1 MNVLTLTSQ
10 DQVDKYSSNNY
21 KLLKEGNYDKV
32 VFNGITN
39 LIGHLGNFYYYAGGY
54 GFLTYVPEIEIQNCT
69 MTENTIY
76 IGYVK
81 ENPLKITIKDSKIYG
96 FSVEDVH
103 TSISVVIDNVTIYND
118 DDNLYFTIN
127 NKESYTGNKSL
138 ISIKNCPNLAINSIY
153 IDPDICDLEISNN
166 SNIDAVHISI
176 DAIPNEKAEQ
186 SKFLSQFTYLNT
198 VVKLS
203 KIDESNY
210 QFEQADWDKLIPLL
224 DAYPKLF
231 KQINYD
237 NFGGVRERYK
247 ILQNTIYI
255 HIPSL
260 TFPLCWAD
268 LEYKI
273 DPLNNLATTED
284 FAWAFY
290 INKNN
295 GYNFTITHFDD
306 AYSKD
311 WYQWDELYG
320 ILVADNYEDI
330 IYNITGQVF
339 GGDSIEC
346 HTHIPIFLLSGKM
359 VTSEITLIPNTYFRI
374 RTIGSDMKIKSIKE
388 VTRFH
393 GKTIKVTGMEPFMIL
408 SVAGTRCLDID
419 GKVEIGQARTG
430 SKVFLNGSITIKSLC
445 MADINVDATIQQKT
459 YTDIIGSV
467 ITNQIKSFIDGDITV
482 PDIKKKIITGTV
494 NVRSIV
500 SATTIIGEITINQL
514 DHIDYE
520 LDGLFQLVQTVS
532 IDIIGDIEVKVCR
545 IEILGF
551 LEVTMEEA

>member
-10 DQVDKYSSNNY
+10 DQVDKYSSNDY
-21 KLLKEGNYDKV
+21 KLLKEGNYDKL

-39 LIGHLGNFYYYAGGY
+39 LSGDLGNFYYYAGGC
-54 GFLTYVPEIEIQNCT
+54 GFLTYVSEIEIQNCT
-69 MTENTIY
+69 MTKNMIY

-96 FSVEDVH
+96 FSVKDVH
-103 TSISVVIDNVTIYND
+103 TSISVVIDNTTIYNG
-118 DDNLYFTIN
+118 NFFTIN

-138 ISIKNCPNLAINSIY
+138 ISIKNCPNLTIDSIY
-153 IDPDICDLEISNN
+153 IDLDICDLEISN
-166 SNIDAVHISI
+166 SSDISVFYISI

-186 SKFLSQFTYLNT
+186 TKFLSHFTYLNT

-231 KQINYD
+231 KQIQYD
-237 NFGGVRERYK
+237 NFGGVNGLS

-260 TFPLCWAD
+260 TFPLCWAKA
-268 LEYKI
+268 LKYKI

-311 WYQWDELYG
+311 WVQWDDLYG

-330 IYNITGQVF
+330 IYNITGRVF
-339 GGDSIEC
+339 GRDSIEC
-346 HTHIPIFLLSGKM
+346 RTYIPIFLLSGKM
-359 VTSEITLIPNTYFRI
+359 VTSEITLMPNTYFRI

-408 SVAGTRCLDID
+408 SVAGTTCLDID
-419 GKVEIGQARTG
+419 GKVEIGQARTD

-445 MADINVDATIQQKT
+445 MADINVNATIQQKT

-467 ITNQIKSFIDGDITV
+467 IINQIESFIDGDITV

-500 SATTIIGEITINQL
+500 SATTITGEITINQL

-520 LDGLFQLVQTVS
+520 LDGSFQLAQTVS
-532 IDIIGDIEVKVCR
+532 TDIIGDIEVKVCR

>member
-10 DQVDKYSSNNY
+10 DQVDKYSSNDY
-21 KLLKEGNYDKV
+21 KLLKEGNYDKL

-39 LIGHLGNFYYYAGGY
+39 LSGDLGNFYYYAGGC
-54 GFLTYVPEIEIQNCT
+54 GFLTYVSEIEIQNCT
-69 MTENTIY
+69 MTKNMIY

-96 FSVEDVH
+96 FSVKDVH
-103 TSISVVIDNVTIYND
+103 TSISVVIDNTTIYNG
-118 DDNLYFTIN
+118 NLFFTIN

-138 ISIKNCPNLAINSIY
+138 ISIKNCPNLTIDSIY
-153 IDPDICDLEISNN
+153 IDLDICDLEISN
-166 SNIDAVHISI
+166 SSDISVFYISI

-186 SKFLSQFTYLNT
+186 TKFLSHFTYLNT

-231 KQINYD
+231 KQIQYD
-237 NFGGVRERYK
+237 NFGGS

-260 TFPLCWAD
+260 TFPLCWAKA
-268 LEYKI
+268 LKYKI

-311 WYQWDELYG
+311 WVQWDDLYG

-330 IYNITGQVF
+330 IYNITGRVF
-339 GGDSIEC
+339 GRDSIEC
-346 HTHIPIFLLSGKM
+346 RTYIPIFLLSGKM
-359 VTSEITLIPNTYFRI
+359 VTSEITLMPNTYFRI

-408 SVAGTRCLDID
+408 SVAGTTCLDID
-419 GKVEIGQARTG
+419 GKVEIGQARTD

-445 MADINVDATIQQKT
+445 MADINVNATIQQKT

-467 ITNQIKSFIDGDITV
+467 IINQIESFIDGDITV

-500 SATTIIGEITINQL
+500 SATTITGEITINQL

-520 LDGLFQLVQTVS
+520 LDGSFQLAQTVS
-532 IDIIGDIEVKVCR
+532 TDIIGDIEVKVCR

>member
-10 DQVDKYSSNNY
+10 DQVDKYSSNDY
-21 KLLKEGNYDKV
+21 KLLKEGNYDKL

-39 LIGHLGNFYYYAGGY
+39 LSGDLGNFYYYAGGC
-54 GFLTYVPEIEIQNCT
+54 GFLTYVSEIEIQNCT
-69 MTENTIY
+69 MTKNMIY

-96 FSVEDVH
+96 FSVKDVH
-103 TSISVVIDNVTIYND
+103 TSISVVIDNTTIYNG
-118 DDNLYFTIN
+118 NLFFTIN

-138 ISIKNCPNLAINSIY
+138 ISIKNCPNLTIDSIY
-153 IDPDICDLEISNN
+153 IDLDICDLEISN
-166 SNIDAVHISI
+166 SSDISVFYISI

-186 SKFLSQFTYLNT
+186 TKFLSHFTYLNT

-231 KQINYD
+231 KQIQYD
-237 NFGGVRERYK
+237 NFGGVNGLP

-260 TFPLCWAD
+260 TFPLCWAKA
-268 LEYKI
+268 LNYKI

-311 WYQWDELYG
+311 WVQWDDLYG

-339 GGDSIEC
+339 GSDSIKC
-346 HTHIPIFLLSGKM
+346 RTYIPIFLLSGKM
-359 VTSEITLIPNTYFRI
+359 VTSEITLMPNTYFRI

-408 SVAGTRCLDID
+408 SVAGTTCLDID
-419 GKVEIGQARTG
+419 GKVEIGQARTD

-445 MADINVDATIQQKT
+445 MADINVNATIQQKT

-467 ITNQIKSFIDGDITV
+467 IINQIESFIDGDITV

-500 SATTIIGEITINQL
+500 SATTITGEITINQL

-520 LDGLFQLVQTVS
+520 LDGSFQLAQTVS
-532 IDIIGDIEVKVCR
+532 TDIIGDIEVKVCR

>member
-10 DQVDKYSSNNY
+10 DQVDKYSSNDY
-21 KLLKEGNYDKV
+21 KLLKEGNYDKL

-39 LIGHLGNFYYYAGGY
+39 LSGDLGNFYYYAGGC
-54 GFLTYVPEIEIQNCT
+54 GFLTYVSEIEIQNCT
-69 MTENTIY
+69 MTKNMIY

-96 FSVEDVH
+96 FSVKDVH
-103 TSISVVIDNVTIYND
+103 TSISVVIDNTTIYNG
-118 DDNLYFTIN
+118 NLFFTIN

-138 ISIKNCPNLAINSIY
+138 ISIKNCPNLTIDSIY
-153 IDPDICDLEISNN
+153 IDLDICDLEISN
-166 SNIDAVHISI
+166 SSDISVFYISI

-186 SKFLSQFTYLNT
+186 TKFLSHFTYLNT

-231 KQINYD
+231 KQIQYD
-237 NFGGVRERYK
+237 NFGGVNGLP

-260 TFPLCWAD
+260 TFPLCWAKA
-268 LEYKI
+268 LKYKI

-311 WYQWDELYG
+311 WVQWDDLYG

-330 IYNITGQVF
+330 IYNITGRVF
-339 GGDSIEC
+339 GRDSIEC
-346 HTHIPIFLLSGKM
+346 RTYIPIFLLSGKM
-359 VTSEITLIPNTYFRI
+359 VTSEITLMPNTYFRI

-408 SVAGTRCLDID
+408 SVAGTTCLDID
-419 GKVEIGQARTG
+419 GKVEIGQARTD

-445 MADINVDATIQQKT
+445 MADINVNATIQQKT

-467 ITNQIKSFIDGDITV
+467 IINQIESFIDGDITV

-500 SATTIIGEITINQL
+500 SATTITGEITINQL

-520 LDGLFQLVQTVS
+520 LDGSFQLAQTVS
-532 IDIIGDIEVKVCR
+532 TDIIGDIEVKVCR

>member
-10 DQVDKYSSNNY
+10 DQVDKYSSNDY
-21 KLLKEGNYDKV
+21 KLLKEGNYDKL

-39 LIGHLGNFYYYAGGY
+39 LSGDLGNFYYYAGGC
-54 GFLTYVPEIEIQNCT
+54 GFLTYVSEIEIQNCT
-69 MTENTIY
+69 MTKNMIY

-96 FSVEDVH
+96 FSVKDVH
-103 TSISVVIDNVTIYND
+103 TSISVVIDNTTIYNG
-118 DDNLYFTIN
+118 NLFFTIN

-138 ISIKNCPNLAINSIY
+138 ISIKNCPNLTIDSIY
-153 IDPDICDLEISNN
+153 IDLDICDLEISN
-166 SNIDAVHISI
+166 SSDISVFYISI

-186 SKFLSQFTYLNT
+186 TKFLSHFTYLNT

-231 KQINYD
+231 KQIQYD
-237 NFGGVRERYK
+237 NFGGVNGLS

-260 TFPLCWAD
+260 TFPLCWAKA
-268 LEYKI
+268 LNYKI

-311 WYQWDELYG
+311 WVQWDDLYG

-339 GGDSIEC
+339 GSDSIEC
-346 HTHIPIFLLSGKM
+346 RTYIPIFLLSGKM
-359 VTSEITLIPNTYFRI
+359 VTSEITLMPNTYFRI

-408 SVAGTRCLDID
+408 SVAGTTCLDID
-419 GKVEIGQARTG
+419 GKVEIGQARTD

-445 MADINVDATIQQKT
+445 MADINVNATIQQKT

-467 ITNQIKSFIDGDITV
+467 IINQIESFIDGDITV

-500 SATTIIGEITINQL
+500 SATTITGEITINQL

-520 LDGLFQLVQTVS
+520 LDGSFQLAQTVS
-532 IDIIGDIEVKVCR
+532 TDIIGDIEVKVCR